1 MSERAKAIIRLVVV
15 IALFINSFLSAIGK
29 SPISN
34 EQVYT
39 YVSEFIT
46 LLGTGWTWWKNNN
59 ITEAAAEAQGLL
71 RVLKNP
77 DMMEELS
84 NGLEDGE
91 EVE

>member
-1 MSERAKAIIRLVVV
+1 MSERVKAIIRLVVV

-46 LLGTGWTWWKNNN
+46 LLGTGWTWWRNNN

-71 RVLKNP
+71 RALKDP
-77 DMMEELS
+77 DIMEELS

>member
-59 ITEAAAEAQGLL
+59 ITEAAAEAQELL
-71 RVLKNP
+71 RALKNP
-77 DMMEELS
+77 DIMEELS

-91 EVE
+91 DFE